1 MRILPL
7 PLRLHLNAGLS
18 YYDAVICAEK
28 LNDDAVNSL
37 WDIKRLANT
46 SELLKYVKS
55 IGDFDR
61 INIAARKL
69 SDQPPEEKR
78 KGLTRENSS
87 DNSANV
93 EDSEKF
99 DTESHAR
106 MFGWFVSLGIA
117 QEDALQSVNR
127 MVGDGYDTIVDVKLL
142 ATQSE
147 DKLMKYFNKLGHVD
161 KVKAASK
168 DTELE
173 LHILNEIVRD
183 SSNVTWDDI
192 AGLSFAKGTLR
203 EAVILPKLIPQIF
216 NSLLRAP
223 PLGVLLFGPPGTGKT
238 MLAEAVA
245 GSTDA
250 TFFSISASSIN
261 SKWFGES
268 ENLCERFLALLGSKS
283 QPSFL

>member
-1 MRILPL
+1 MGYK
-7 PLRLHLNAGLS
+7 A
-18 YYDAVICAEK
+18 
-28 LNDDAVNSL
+28 
-37 WDIKRLANT
+37 LANT

-61 INIAARKL
+61 VNIAARKL

-78 KGLTRENSS
+78 KGLTRENSRQLRQR
-87 DNSANV
+87 D
-93 EDSEKF
+93 DSEKF

-127 MVGDGYDTIVDVKLL
+127 MVTDGYDTIVDVKLL

-161 KVKAASK
+161 KVKVASK

-203 EAVILPKLIPQIF
+203 EAVIPKTNTTNIQFTFAL
-216 NSLLRAP
+216 
-223 PLGVLLFGPPGTGKT
+223 PLGVLLFGPPERARQCWQRLSQAQQT
-238 MLAEAVA
+238 LH
-245 GSTDA
+245 
-250 TFFSISASSIN
+250 FSVYP
-261 SKWFGES
+261 
-268 ENLCERFLALLGSKS
+268 LL
-283 QPSFL
+283 Q

>member
-1 MRILPL
+1 M
-7 PLRLHLNAGLS
+7 
-18 YYDAVICAEK
+18 
-28 LNDDAVNSL
+28 
-37 WDIKRLANT
+37 
-46 SELLKYVKS
+46 
-55 IGDFDR
+55 
-61 INIAARKL
+61 INHRR
-69 SDQPPEEKR
+69 KR

-93 EDSEKF
+93 DDSEKF

-106 MFGWFVSLGIA
+106 MFGWFVFLGYCTRRCFA
-117 QEDALQSVNR
+117 KCQR

-161 KVKAASK
+161 KVKVASK

-216 NSLLRAP
+216 NSLFARSP
-223 PLGVLLFGPPGTGKT
+223 FGSFA
-238 MLAEAVA
+238 LW
-245 GSTDA
+245 STWNRQDNVGRGCCRLNRRYI
-250 TFFSISASSIN
+250 F
-261 SKWFGES
+261 
-268 ENLCERFLALLGSKS
+268 
-283 QPSFL
+283 